1 MSASNGE
8 EHALVYVGLINKTN
22 SLATIALATF
32 LDPIPNTRNRNKV
45 GVLLRMRSRNMARWR
60 KWDGQFAAEVL
71 AEDQDALE
79 AGAVAVNHSIGRGKT
94 QELVKQLVISK
105 STLDAVLKRYGE
117 DTWSNQPKDE
127 ARTSMRGVRESSTPS
142 VRAKWSGR
150 GRALAL
156 KKRVLEQSQK
166 RPGHSG
172 RDNPPTGRCE
182 ERKIAADPQLQDT
195 SRSVKGRGTT
205 SSKGKDILRPS
216 EHPRF
221 TWSIDENTLCLCN
234 IPLNQTEEMLREV
247 INDFGIVTHCTILPG
262 LNEAGLKTA
271 YIRMEK
277 HSACD
282 WVISCFHGNPFD
294 DLYAEDVA
302 CFYAIHQY
310 EPL

>member
-1 MSASNGE
+1 
-8 EHALVYVGLINKTN
+8 
-22 SLATIALATF
+22 
-32 LDPIPNTRNRNKV
+32 
-45 GVLLRMRSRNMARWR
+45 MARWR
-60 KWDGQFAAEVL
+60 KWDSQFADEVL
-71 AEDQDALE
+71 AEDRDALE
-79 AGAVAVNHSIGRGKT
+79 AGAVAVSHSIGRGKS

-117 DTWSNQPKDE
+117 DTWSNRPKEE
-127 ARTSMRGVRESSTPS
+127 ACASMGGVRDSTTTNTQG

-166 RPGHSG
+166 RPGHSS
-172 RDNPPTGRCE
+172 RDNAGRWCE
-182 ERKIAADPQLQDT
+182 ERKVTPEPRLEDA
-195 SRSVKGRGTT
+195 SRSVKGRGAAPA
-205 SSKGKDILRPS
+205 SCKGKGVLRPP
-216 EHPRF
+216 EHPQF

-247 INDFGIVTHCTILPG
+247 VNDFGTVTHCTILPT

-302 CFYAIHQY
+302 CYYALHQ
-310 EPL
+310 